1 MVRICIIGAS
11 LSEPHT
17 SKVIQQWIFSLYS
30 FYIGDDKAVHSSN
43 AVCTLQVGMVFKDF
57 VYGLL
62 YNFPNLFFSQHKIV
76 TLGHVFVLG
85 VKGIIYSL
93 YKMQTSINFQIQTF
107 LA

>member
-1 MVRICIIGAS
+1 MVRSCIIGAS

-17 SKVIQQWIFSLYS
+17 SKFNSGFFSLYS
-30 FYIGDDKAVHSSN
+30 CYLGDDKAVHSAN

-62 YNFPNLFFSQHKIV
+62 YNSPNLFFSQHKIV

-85 VKGIIYSL
+85 VKGIIYS
-93 YKMQTSINFQIQTF
+93 
-107 LA
+107 